1 MVRKCPAGD
10 PAQGPETRGV
20 IGRGNWGDVWSNFDQ
35 RRKAKANDGADDV
48 VAAPEPD
55 MFGDSVA
62 AE

>member
-1 MVRKCPAGD
+1 MQAAGISQD
-10 PAQGPETRGV
+10 W
-20 IGRGNWGDVWSNFDQ
+20 NSVWSNFDQ